1 MGQNVP
7 PKRGWSRSPTNPQAG
22 PRWTDN
28 REVNSVLRSRLGSN
42 LLLIAA
48 GAALPAATVHFL
60 AGEGSA
66 PISGLGHLLVMAVG
80 AAIAGVASAAL
91 MVRGVA
97 TRDGRAVVSGGAFA
111 AMTALLIVHGLA
123 TPGVLLGPNG
133 LVGLAGG
140 LALPVGGGL
149 LTLAAVPKV
158 RRARNMVPLASALGA
173 LVAVIAIVGT
183 AGLIAPKH
191 IPRVPQP
198 GAPSAW
204 ILLAVGVA
212 FFLAIAQR
220 ATRTYALTRR
230 PSDLVVVIGIVW
242 LGVALFP
249 ALLLTPGSWGW
260 WMGHVLEFLGIAL
273 VGVPLAIDVR
283 RGRPSRPAIGDLPAA
298 ALLAD
303 AEGFLGGEVHA
314 LLARLARQDRSTEEH
329 TRRVAASAVAIGEE
343 LGLPAGRLRELALAG
358 ILHDVGKL
366 SVPREI
372 LTRAGRLTDEEMD
385 VIRRH
390 PAWGEELLAELG
402 YPARIRRWVRGHHER
417 LDGSGYPDGLDDANL
432 DLETRIL
439 AVADVYDALVSPRV
453 YRAAWNRADALDL
466 LREGAGATF
475 DPLCVAALEGLVAEG
490 RVPLV
495 AAQPSTP
502 EAGAAFA

>member
-1 MGQNVP
+1 V
-7 PKRGWSRSPTNPQAG
+7 
-22 PRWTDN
+22 D
-28 REVNSVLRSRLGSN
+28 SVLRSRLGSN

-60 AGEGSA
+60 AGEGAA
-66 PISGLGHLLVMAVG
+66 PISGLGHLLIMAVG
-80 AAIAGVASAAL
+80 AAIAGAASAAL

-123 TPGVLLGPNG
+123 TPGVLVGPNG
-133 LVGLAGG
+133 LVALAGG
-140 LALPVGGGL
+140 IALPVGGGL
-149 LTLAAVPKV
+149 LTLAALPRV
-158 RRARNMVPLASALGA
+158 RRTRNMVPLASAFGV
-173 LVAVIAIVGT
+173 LVAVIALLGT
-183 AGLIAPKH
+183 AGLLAPER
-191 IPRVPQP
+191 IPHLPEP

-204 ILLAVGVA
+204 ILLAVGLA
-212 FFLAIAQR
+212 FFLAVAQR

-249 ALLLTPGSWGW
+249 ALLLTPGGWAW

-273 VGVPLAIDVR
+273 VGLPLAIDVR

-298 ALLAD
+298 ALVAD
-303 AEGFLGGEVHA
+303 AEGFLGGEVRA
-314 LLARLARQDRSTEEH
+314 LLARLEKQDRSTEEH
-329 TRRVAASAVAIGEE
+329 TRRVAAWAVAIGEE

-366 SVPREI
+366 SVPYEI
-372 LTRAGRLTDEEMD
+372 LTKAGRLTDDEMD
-385 VIRRH
+385 VIRCH
-390 PAWGEELLAELG
+390 PGWGEELLDELG

-417 LDGSGYPDGLDDANL
+417 LDGSGYPDGLDDAQL

-453 YRAAWNRADALDL
+453 YRGAWERADALGL
-466 LREGAGATF
+466 LREGAGTVF
-475 DPLCVAALEGLVAEG
+475 DAPCVAALERLVAEN

-495 AAQPSTP
+495 ATP
-502 EAGAAFA
+502 PPAPAPETALA